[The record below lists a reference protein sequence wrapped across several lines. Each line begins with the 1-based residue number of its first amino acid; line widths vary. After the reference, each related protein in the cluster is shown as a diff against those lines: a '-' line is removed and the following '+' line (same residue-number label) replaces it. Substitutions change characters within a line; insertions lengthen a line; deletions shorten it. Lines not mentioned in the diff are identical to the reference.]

1 VPSAIILAGGQ
12 STRMGEDK
20 ASLALHGRPLLQ
32 HVLDRVS
39 ALVDQVVIVTRPWQL
54 LPRLDVTDPVSG
66 RGRPVIVVE
75 DAMPGTG
82 PAGGLYTGLSV
93 ATSFPALA
101 VACDMPLLQQPLLLE
116 LLRIVPGFSA
126 VVPRHFGVAEPLCA
140 AYSSTCLPAIRTRIG
155 RRDYRMSNWL
165 EDVHTFYLD
174 EDVWQRFDPEGLS
187 FFNLNTPEDLAKAQ
201 ALLSEG

>member
-1 VPSAIILAGGQ
+1 
-12 STRMGEDK
+12 MGRDK
-20 ASLALHGRPLLQ
+20 ASLVVAGKPLLQ

-39 ALVDQVVIVTRPWQL
+39 AVVEQVVIVTRPWQL

-75 DAMPGTG
+75 DSLPGTG
-82 PAGGLYTGLSV
+82 PAGGLHTGLSV

-101 VACDMPLLQQPLLLE
+101 VACDMPLLQEPLLRE
-116 LLRIVPGFSA
+116 LLRVVPGFSA
-126 VVPRHFGVAEPLCA
+126 VVPRHFGVPEPLCA

-155 RRDYRMSNWL
+155 RRDYRMTNWL
-165 EDVHTFYLD
+165 EDVHTFYID

-187 FFNLNTPEDLAKAQ
+187 FFNLNTPDDLAKAE
-201 ALLSEG
+201 ALLL